1 MPETNHH
8 PATVGDFIVRRLSD
22 WGVER
27 IFGYA
32 GDGIN
37 GIIGG
42 IQRAGNR
49 PRFIATPHEEVA
61 AFMAAAHAKYTGGV
75 GVCLGTSG
83 PGAIHLLNGLYDA
96 NLDHQPVVAIVGQ
109 QSLMSIGGRY
119 QQEVDLQT
127 LFKDVA
133 GNFVQMATA
142 PAQVRHLIDRAFR
155 IALEERSVTC
165 VIVPSDLQRQEAMAE
180 PPHVHGS
187 IHSSMGWSSPR
198 VVPRDED
205 LRRAADVLNA
215 GERVAILAGA
225 GALGATDEVIGV
237 AETLGAGVAKAL
249 LGKAALPDD
258 LPFVTGSA
266 GWLGTRASNVMFAE
280 CDTLLIVGSSFP
292 YTEFLPK
299 EGEARGVQIDLDGR
313 NLGLRFPTEVNLVG
327 DSAETL
333 RALAPLLRPKSS
345 GAWRSRVEQLVRD
358 WWAEAER
365 RAMHEA
371 TPLNPQRVFWEL
383 SPRLPD
389 NCMLAGDC
397 GSSTV
402 WYARDLKLRRGMLAS
417 LSGTLATMGS
427 GVPYA
432 LAAKFA
438 HPDRPAIAFVGD
450 GAMQMNGINALLS
463 VARYWR
469 EWQDPRLIVLV
480 LNNGD
485 LNYVSWEQR
494 VLEGDPRYSVSQD
507 VPDFPY
513 ARYAEM
519 IGLKGIRVD
528 TPDGVGAAWDEALAA
543 DRPVVFEAIVDPTV
557 PTLPPELTPEHR
569 EKLQRALDAG
579 DADAPRIRHQLALE
593 GYELKN

>member
-1 MPETNHH
+1 MADKNSHTP
-8 PATVGDFIVRRLSD
+8 TVGDFIVRRLRD

-27 IFGYA
+27 IYGYA

-49 PRFIATPHEEVA
+49 PRFIATPHEEIA
-61 AFMAAAHAKYTGGV
+61 AFMATAHAKYTGSV
-75 GVCLGTSG
+75 GVCLATSG

-119 QQEVDLQT
+119 QQELDLQS

-133 GNFVQMATA
+133 GSFVQMATE
-142 PAQVRHLIDRAFR
+142 PAQVRHLVDRAFR
-155 IALEERSVTC
+155 IALEGRSVTC
-165 VIVPSDLQRQEAMAE
+165 VIVPNDLQRQEAVAE

-187 IHSSMGWSSPR
+187 IHSSVGWSAPR
-198 VVPRDED
+198 VVPREDD

-215 GERVAILAGA
+215 GERVAMLVGA
-225 GALGATDEVIGV
+225 GALAATDEVIQV

-249 LGKAALPDD
+249 LGKAAVPDD

-299 EGEARGVQIDLDGR
+299 EGRARGVQIDLDGR
-313 NLGLRFPTEVNLVG
+313 NLGLRYPTEVNLVG

-333 RALAPLLRPKSS
+333 RALAPLLTPRAS
-345 GAWRSRVEQLVRD
+345 GAWREHVEQLVRE

-365 RAMHEA
+365 RASHEA
-371 TPLNPQRVFWEL
+371 TPLNPQHVFWEL
-383 SPRLPD
+383 SARLPD

-450 GAMQMNGINALLS
+450 GSMQMNGINSLLS
-463 VARYWR
+463 VARYWT

-494 VLEGDPRYSVSQD
+494 VLEGDPRFSVSQD
-507 VPDFPY
+507 VPEFPY

-519 IGLKGIRVD
+519 IGLKAIRVD
-528 TPDGVGAAWDEALAA
+528 HPDAVGRAWDEALAA
-543 DRPVVFEAIVDPTV
+543 DRPVVIEAIVDPNV
-557 PTLPPELTPEHR
+557 PTLPPELMPEHR
-569 EKLQRALDAG
+569 QKLQRALDGG
-579 DADAPRIRHQLALE
+579 DPDAPQIRHQLALE
-593 GYELKN
+593 GYN